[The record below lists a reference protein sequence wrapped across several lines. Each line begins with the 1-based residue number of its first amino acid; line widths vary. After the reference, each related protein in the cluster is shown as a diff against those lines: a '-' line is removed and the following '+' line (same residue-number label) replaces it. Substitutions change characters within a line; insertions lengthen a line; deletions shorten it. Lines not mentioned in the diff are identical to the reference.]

1 MSYMADVW
9 YTLPHK
15 VNESSKKRMGSIKF
29 MQKLQSV
36 QRQATIAML
45 GAMRTT
51 AGDVLNA
58 HAFLPP
64 PHLLFLTTLNRS
76 AR

>member
-36 QRQATIAML
+36 QRQATITML

-51 AGDVLNA
+51 ASDY
-58 HAFLPP
+58 
-64 PHLLFLTTLNRS
+64 
-76 AR
+76 